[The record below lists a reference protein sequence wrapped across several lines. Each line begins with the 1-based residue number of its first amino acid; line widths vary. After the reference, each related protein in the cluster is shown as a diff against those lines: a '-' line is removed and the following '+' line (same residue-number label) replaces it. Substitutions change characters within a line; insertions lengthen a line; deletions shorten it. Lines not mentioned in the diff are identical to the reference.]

1 MNKTEKTLVLALIS
15 LIGICL
21 IPTLNQAAPAQKL
34 DFYAMEW
41 PDPEIP
47 PIMNDIFFEDGVLH
61 IKDYIDFHW
70 LAGTIG
76 ENEITGWT
84 ESFFHVKDDFSGLVI
99 VNGLG
104 YMYMTWGDLEGYFMG
119 PKNIRILNGEL
130 TGQYSLQGFGDF
142 EGMTLKGII
151 WGNVA
156 VNYFSGTILIPN

>member
-1 MNKTEKTLVLALIS
+1 
-15 LIGICL
+15 
-21 IPTLNQAAPAQKL
+21 
-34 DFYAMEW
+34 
-41 PDPEIP
+41 
-47 PIMNDIFFEDGVLH
+47 
-61 IKDYIDFHW
+61 
-70 LAGTIG
+70 
-76 ENEITGWT
+76 
-84 ESFFHVKDDFSGLVI
+84 VKDDFSGLVI